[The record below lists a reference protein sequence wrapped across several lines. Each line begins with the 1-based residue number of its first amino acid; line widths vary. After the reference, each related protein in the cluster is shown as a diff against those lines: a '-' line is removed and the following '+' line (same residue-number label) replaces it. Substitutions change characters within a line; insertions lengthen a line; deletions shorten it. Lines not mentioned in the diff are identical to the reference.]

1 MRRLTL
7 VVGAILVA
15 VAGLAGAFE
24 LKEGQHYT
32 VFNPPKTTDSR
43 EKIEIT
49 EFFWYGCGHCYN
61 LEPLLQKW
69 LTKLPKDVA
78 FRRVPAVF
86 PGRDGGPGSWAPGA
100 KMYYT
105 MEAMGLLDKLHGD
118 VFDAIHIERVNMQN
132 EKVMLDW
139 LGKKGIDTAKF
150 ADIYNSFAIQSKVA
164 RSMQLSQAHGLDGVP
179 ALIVDGHYKP
189 STGAAGSNEDVLA
202 VVDQLIE
209 KVRKERAARK

>member
-1 MRRLTL
+1 
-7 VVGAILVA
+7 VILVA
-15 VAGLAGAFE
+15 AAGLAGAFE
-24 LKEGQHYT
+24 LTEGQHYT
-32 VFNPPKTTDSR
+32 VLNPPKATETR

-69 LTKLPKDVA
+69 LKKLPKDVV

-86 PGRDGGPGSWAPGA
+86 PGREGGPGAWAPGA

-105 MEAMGLLDKLHGD
+105 MEAMGLLEKLHGEA
-118 VFDAIHIERVNMQN
+118 FDAIHIERINLQN
-132 EKVMLDW
+132 EKVMLEW
-139 LGKKGIDTAKF
+139 LGKKGVDVAKF
-150 ADIYNSFAIQSKVA
+150 ADVYNSFAIQSKVA
-164 RSMQLSQAHGLDGVP
+164 RSMQLSQAYGIDGVP
-179 ALIVDGHYKP
+179 ALIVDGHYRP
-189 STGAAGSNEDVLA
+189 SSGAAGSNEDVLA